1 MANDSITLTSSVN
14 GESFGIVES
23 DIIYCITRGSTVDV
37 IYDNTGAR
45 QRAINVTETIS
56 EIKALSGVLLNVK
69 SNDIEYL
76 INVEKVDSVVDNDS
90 SGDGSIDSAKAF
102 YADGGSPEK
111 DLIITEA
118 SGNAITDADSLITEI
133 NLL

>member
-1 MANDSITLTSSVN
+1 MANDSITLISSVN

-37 IYDNTGAR
+37 IYDNTGAK
-45 QRAINVTETIS
+45 QRVINVTETIS
-56 EIKALSGVLLNVK
+56 AIKALSGVLLNVK

-90 SGDGSIDSAKAF
+90 NGDGSVDSAKAI
-102 YADGGSPEK
+102 YDDGSASLKPMF
-111 DLIITEA
+111 ITEA
-118 SGNAITDADSLITEI
+118 NGNSTTNATTLITEI